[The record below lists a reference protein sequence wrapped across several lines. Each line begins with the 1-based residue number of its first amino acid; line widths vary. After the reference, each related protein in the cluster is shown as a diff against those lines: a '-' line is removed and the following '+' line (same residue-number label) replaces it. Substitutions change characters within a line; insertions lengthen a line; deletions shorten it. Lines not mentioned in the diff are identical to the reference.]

1 MCYSYFYRKDV
12 YDMTKGQKIRLL
24 RERMGMSQV
33 ELAQRVNVS
42 KQTLYKYENDII
54 TNIPSDKIELI
65 ASVLNTEPGYIMGWG
80 NTEQSASKSSPH
92 PDLRPVTTKQYKV
105 LGSVACGQP
114 IFMAEQM
121 DVTVDAENIPK
132 ADYVLTA
139 KGDSMINIGIH
150 DGDLVF
156 VHAQPMVEN
165 GQVAVVA
172 IGDEATLK
180 RFYYYQEKDLM
191 ILKPENPA
199 CRDIIKTGREL
210 EDVRIL
216 GRAVKFLTDV
226 R

>member
-1 MCYSYFYRKDV
+1 MTMAERIKERRKA
-12 YDMTKGQKIRLL
+12 
-24 RERMGMSQV
+24 MSLTQE
-33 ELAQRVNVS
+33 ELAERLGLQKS
-42 KQTLYKYENDII
+42 AIAKYENGRVQNIKRPVIAMMAKILDCSPAYLMGFDDEII
-54 TNIPSDKIELI
+54 DSQNP
-65 ASVLNTEPGYIMGWG
+65 PR
-80 NTEQSASKSSPH
+80 
-92 PDLRPVTTKQYKV
+92 PDLRPVATKQYKV
-105 LGSVACGQP
+105 LGSVACGEP

-121 DVTVDAENIPK
+121 DVTVDAENIPA

-156 VHAQPMVEN
+156 VHSQPMVEN

-172 IGDEATLK
+172 IGEEATLK
-180 RFYYYQEKDLM
+180 RFYYYQEKSLM

-199 CRDIIKTGREL
+199 CPDIIKTGKEL

>member
-1 MCYSYFYRKDV
+1 MTMAERIKERRKA
-12 YDMTKGQKIRLL
+12 MNLTQ
-24 RERMGMSQV
+24 E
-33 ELAQRVNVS
+33 ELAERLGLQKS
-42 KQTLYKYENDII
+42 AIAKYENGRVQ
-54 TNIPSDKIELI
+54 NIKRPVIAMMAKILDCSP
-65 ASVLNTEPGYIMGWG
+65 AYLMGFDDEI
-80 NTEQSASKSSPH
+80 NDSPAPPH

-105 LGSVACGQP
+105 LGSVACGEP

-121 DVTVDAENIPK
+121 DVTVDAENIPA

-156 VHAQPMVEN
+156 VHSQPMVEN

-191 ILKPENPA
+191 ILKPENPS
-199 CRDIIKTGREL
+199 CRDIIKTGKEL
-210 EDVRIL
+210 EDVRVL

>member
-1 MCYSYFYRKDV
+1 MKNGL
-12 YDMTKGQKIRLL
+12 TAKRLQAAL
-24 RERMGMSQV
+24 SRAGMKAQ
-33 ELAQRVNVS
+33 ELADASKVNKS
-42 KQTLYKYENDII
+42 SISQYINGTHAPS
-54 TNIPSDKIELI
+54 NISAGKMAE
-65 ASVLNTEPGYIMGWG
+65 VLNVNPVWLMGFDVPMEK
-80 NTEQSASKSSPH
+80 EQADTPH
-92 PDLRPVTTKQYKV
+92 PDLRPATTKQYNV
-105 LGSVACGQP
+105 FGSVACGEP
-114 IFMAEQM
+114 IFMAEQI
-121 DVTVDAENIPK
+121 DVTVDAENIPA

-199 CRDIIKTGREL
+199 CRDIIKSGKEL
-210 EDVRIL
+210 EDVRVL